1 MGGIQSCRI
10 AVHVNSIAI
19 AALQVYVPQRDDKAS
34 GGWKPAGPPE
44 LHVIKVKGR
53 GVVPPV
59 AKTAIWAGAAA
70 GGKNV
75 HRALARENFG
85 ARSGDFAILHWKRNQ
100 PASSIRIAAEVTSVA

>member
-1 MGGIQSCRI
+1 MPLPTSNPGALITTVGGIQSCRI

-70 GGKNV
+70 GSKFSTSRL
-75 HRALARENFG
+75 RAKIVG
-85 ARSGDFAILHWKRNQ
+85 TRSGNFAILY
-100 PASSIRIAAEVTSVA
+100 